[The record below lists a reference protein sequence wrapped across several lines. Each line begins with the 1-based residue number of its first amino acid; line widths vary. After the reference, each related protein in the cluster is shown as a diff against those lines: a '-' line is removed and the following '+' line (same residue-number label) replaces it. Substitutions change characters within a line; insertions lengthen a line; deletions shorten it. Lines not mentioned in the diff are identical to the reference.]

1 MTETSMK
8 LAGVF
13 RYELDTY
20 DFFDTIVDCNDDT
33 EEWEDFL
40 QGVAEDASEMVD
52 GDVFTKFE
60 DFMDRRDY
68 TNQIADVLY
77 EAAKAFANERIRET
91 GADFNYC

>member
-13 RYELDTY
+13 KYELDTNAW
-20 DFFDTIVDCNDDT
+20 FDTIVDCNDDT

-60 DFMDRRDY
+60 DFMDRKDY
-68 TNQIADVLY
+68 TNQIADVIY

-91 GADFNYC
+91 GADFDYC